1 MVFQFFFLPSTTPIS
16 PFLRSLNLATHP
28 LCASL
33 LLLLLHPSL
42 RLSSSF
48 SYVLQTYARP
58 EVVFV
63 KGQGSTLWDAHGNP
77 YLDFTAG
84 IAVNSASSSG
94 LDLNGLPT
102 SEAKAATIAWLEA
115 TGAGERK
122 VNFKLRDWLFARQRY
137 WGEPFPIVYP
147 EGSEV
152 RADGW
157 VGLVDAD
164 PRNAVPCRVLAP
176 SSAQSAPCPCA
187 VLRPGCPPCPLRPC
201 LPPIPVCHRP
211 QQEPQA
217 IPESQLPLRL
227 PDVDDFKPS
236 GTPDPPLAKVTQWVN
251 TTDAAGRP
259 AKRETSTMPQVVS

>member
-1 MVFQFFFLPSTTPIS
+1 MLGSYGSGAIMAVPAHDARDAEFARAFGLPIRQVVANP
-16 PFLRSLNLATHP
+16 A
-28 LCASL
+28 AA
-33 LLLLLHPSL
+33 
-42 RLSSSF
+42 SSS
-48 SYVLQTYARP
+48 SSGDAAAAAAAAGP
-58 EVVFV
+58 GEEAEV
-63 KGQGSTLWDAHGNP
+63 
-77 YLDFTAG
+77 FTAAG